1 MKIKG
6 CLLIVAAITMLLLPS
21 CKMPANHPPVIRSL
35 KAEPELVAT
44 SGSCQIEC
52 IALDGDGDELSYEW
66 LADGGEISGE
76 GTVVSWTAPP
86 EGGKV
91 TVTVTV
97 SDPSGG
103 IAAKSIVFRVETCAS
118 CAF

>member
-21 CKMPANHPPVIRSL
+21 CKML
-35 KAEPELVAT
+35 
-44 SGSCQIEC
+44 
-52 IALDGDGDELSYEW
+52 
-66 LADGGEISGE
+66 
-76 GTVVSWTAPP
+76 SWTAPP